1 MHPQITVSSLDIERL
16 EALFDALPIATAN
29 ANARLLAELGR
40 ARVVEPEQMPP
51 NVVTMRSQVRFDIEQ
66 PPQQLCLTL
75 AYPKDMAELDDGISI
90 LTPIGTALLGLSV
103 GDRIDWPLADGQTTS
118 LRIVDIPY
126 PVSYTHLTLPTK
138 A

>member
-103 GDRIDWPLADGQTTS
+103 GDRIDWPLADGQMST
-118 LRIVDIPY
+118 LRILDLPY
-126 PVSYTHLTLPTK
+126 QPER
-138 A
+138 AGEIFR

>member
-40 ARVVEPEQMPP
+40 AKVVEPEQMPP
-51 NVVTMRSQVRFDIEQ
+51 NVVTMRSRVSFEIEQ

-126 PVSYTHLTLPTK
+126 QPER
-138 A
+138 AGEIFR

>member
-40 ARVVEPEQMPP
+40 AKVVEPEQMPP

-118 LRIVDIPY
+118 LRIVGIPY
-126 PVSYTHLTLPTK
+126 QPER
-138 A
+138 AGEIFR

>member
-118 LRIVDIPY
+118 LHIVDIPY
-126 PVSYTHLTLPTK
+126 QPER
-138 A
+138 AGEIFR

>member
-16 EALFDALPIATAN
+16 ETLFDALPIATAN

-126 PVSYTHLTLPTK
+126 QPER
-138 A
+138 AGEIFR

>member
-16 EALFDALPIATAN
+16 EALFDALPTATAN

-40 ARVVEPEQMPP
+40 AKVVEPEQMPP

-90 LTPIGTALLGLSV
+90 LTPIGTALLGLAI
-103 GDRIDWPLADGQTTS
+103 GDRIDWPLADGHTTS

-126 PVSYTHLTLPTK
+126 QPER
-138 A
+138 AGEIFR

>member
-75 AYPKDMAELDDGISI
+75 AYPKDMAELDDGIST
-90 LTPIGTALLGLSV
+90 LTPIGTALRGLAV

-126 PVSYTHLTLPTK
+126 QPER
-138 A
+138 AGEIFR